1 MNNQTRL
8 ILGRGRRR
16 KKERKQGTGNEIDR
30 FLLKEYT
37 TTSFEAT
44 TETCDQINIDMT
56 DRPRQKEKLGEEH
69 DFQYDFHCREDR
81 LPCCSSSFTSE
92 ARLTSNNCRAISVD
106 HFP

>member
-37 TTSFEAT
+37 TTSFEDT
-44 TETCDQINIDMT
+44 LL
-56 DRPRQKEKLGEEH
+56 RPAIK
-69 DFQYDFHCREDR
+69 
-81 LPCCSSSFTSE
+81 ST
-92 ARLTSNNCRAISVD
+92 LT
-106 HFP
+106 